1 MIENGDKIN
10 ERQDKNPERLLSW
23 AKEKVKK
30 KRIETS
36 DLFAYM
42 QWPATVNVNLVMS

>member
-1 MIENGDKIN
+1 MMENGDKIN

-23 AKEKVKK
+23 TKEKVKK

-42 QWPATVNVNLVMS
+42 Q